1 MQTFKMSSENTAA
14 AVGGAVTQMH
24 SFLTKCQQLNQDLP
38 PIDELAKQMY
48 NFCSSELPLLP
59 LSPTPVPNKQKG
71 APQDSGHV
79 GNVDCSFWTPL
90 SRVVPGQ
97 WKYVQSGIKI

>member
-38 PIDELAKQMY
+38 PIDELAKQIK
-48 NFCSSELPLLP
+48 ELRKTLDMLEMLTVRFGRP
-59 LSPTPVPNKQKG
+59 
-71 APQDSGHV
+71 
-79 GNVDCSFWTPL
+79 
-90 SRVVPGQ
+90 
-97 WKYVQSGIKI
+97 